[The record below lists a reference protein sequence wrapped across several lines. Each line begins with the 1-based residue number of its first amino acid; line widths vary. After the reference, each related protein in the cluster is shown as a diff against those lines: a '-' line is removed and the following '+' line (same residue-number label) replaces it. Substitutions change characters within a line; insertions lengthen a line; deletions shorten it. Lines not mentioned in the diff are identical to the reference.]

1 MLVVKPRNPNDTEIW
16 NALSES
22 TPLTADQV
30 LEVLLLRHFA
40 VPGSEHWTARTV
52 FSRLRS
58 LVSRGRA
65 RKGPVVRCPIWRR
78 PTTTYLRANH
88 AGVHGTQATPLPAR
102 LDALTTA
109 ASVLREPL
117 ATILLEVRDDLAR
130 TAAPTRA
137 RP

>member
-1 MLVVKPRNPNDTEIW
+1 MSIASPRNPTDTEIW

-52 FSRLRS
+52 FNRLRS
-58 LVSRGRA
+58 LVSRGLA
-65 RKGPVVRCPIWRR
+65 RKGPVVRCPIWHR
-78 PTTTYLRANH
+78 PTSSYLRATQ
-88 AGVHGTQATPLPAR
+88 AGVDGTRATPLPAR
-102 LDALTTA
+102 LDALATA
-109 ASVLREPL
+109 ASVLRDPI
-117 ATILLEVRDDLAR
+117 ASILLEVRDDLAR
-130 TAAPTRA
+130 SAPTTRA